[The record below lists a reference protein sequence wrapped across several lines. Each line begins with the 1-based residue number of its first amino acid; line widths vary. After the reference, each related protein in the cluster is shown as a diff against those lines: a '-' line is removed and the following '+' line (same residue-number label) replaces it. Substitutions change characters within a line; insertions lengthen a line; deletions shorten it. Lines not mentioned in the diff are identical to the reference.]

1 MKQKEQ
7 CPRYGMRK
15 LSVGFV
21 SCLLGFTLIAGFF
34 PGSSYAASSSGANN
48 PSAANRNGTVVEY
61 RLTSHHGKHDKVDA
75 KLLATSNKD
84 ERRGSVTYDG
94 KKRKIEWKSLKN
106 EIRDIDGLWIDGRE
120 YRRGRKKDKLGR
132 QQYYYKKGE
141 IYIEPGLKTDYVV
154 NLKIKG
160 RHYGFKYDGRN
171 LNAIKD
177 KDLFPLKK
185 PNKIKVGDPNA
196 LTEAEKQEIIRQVKQ
211 LNPHAV
217 EFVYD
222 NNEYLLLYYPDG
234 SRWGIPLDRILVK
247 DESKANEEKLVKAK
261 EKAKATVDK
270 LNFLDDAAKEEIN
283 KKIDDAK
290 DTAIVDKI
298 VEDAKT
304 ANAEAKAA
312 KEKRILDAKKNAAKD
327 YIAGLK
333 ELTEEERAV
342 ANNAIEAA
350 KSAEAVNGITQKYK
364 KINDEHV
371 QAKIVLDAEKNVSKD
386 AIDKLGNLSEKEKT
400 DAKTAIDQAKD
411 TDAVKAIVDKAKATN
426 ETREKDKIALDA
438 AKKAGKEEVDKLPNL
453 SEDTKNGIKDQ
464 IDKAT
469 NEEEIATLVEDATK
483 KNNAEAEKALAD
495 KKDEAKKE
503 VDKLPNLSED
513 TKNGIKEDIDK
524 AGDVGAVNKIVEE
537 AKEEDTNAEFA
548 ERVRRAK
555 KEAQDFMA
563 SMDKT
568 VLESQSI
575 HYLADDGKGKIYA
588 AIDHSNELL
597 ALADEAIDEAK
608 LKEIENIPSKKDN
621 GKKTGIFRGLTKQAL
636 VDYEVLGT
644 RDQLNPQNK
653 KSYVALKDNKIKIRS
668 NLVGAGKIGENK
680 KAFFKLNYVTEADYA
695 VYDTPAKPMAAS
707 FRSAQVEMVSTAT
720 PKYKKQEVSRED
732 YTVKAVDGGY
742 EITITKLPENAK
754 YIKPIVYVKFA
765 NETFFEN
772 GDMVAVTAT
781 ENPSSGTE
789 TPGTPGGKT
798 PGTETPGTEK
808 PNPVTPGTGT
818 ETPGAGTETPGGKTP
833 GTPST
838 PVVPNNN
845 RGGGRGSSSHS
856 IWYTTGQSS
865 QEKKPEPV
873 LQAEAP
879 KLKHQAFIF
888 GYGDNSFRPEGKIS
902 RAEAASMIAALAGLD
917 TSNKA
922 KPGFKDTDSS
932 WYNEVINA
940 MVKNDLMLADKN
952 GNFRPNEPITRAE
965 FARALAGI
973 DKKTDRIAPFADVKG
988 HPFEA
993 AINQAF
999 GNGRIIGY
1007 PDGTFKPDGAIT
1019 RAEAVTILNRYDG
1032 RTMSK
1037 QDLMKIRGKFNSFKD
1052 VSENHWAYVQ
1062 ILMAANNYQAMLDA
1076 LAAHK

>member
-1 MKQKEQ
+1 MQQKEQ

-21 SCLLGFTLIAGFF
+21 SCLLGFTLIVGFL
-34 PGSSYAASSSGANN
+34 PGTSYAASGMKTSNA
-48 PSAANRNGTVVEY
+48 PAANRNGTVVEY

-75 KLLATSNKD
+75 KSSATSNEDVQRKSVKYNSEK
-84 ERRGSVTYDG
+84 ER
-94 KKRKIEWKSLKN
+94 IEWKSLKD
-106 EIRDIDGLWIDGRE
+106 EIRDIDGLWINGNQ
-120 YRRGRKKDKLGR
+120 YTKGRKKDKLDR
-132 QQYYYKKGE
+132 RQYYYKKGKV
-141 IYIEPGLKTDYVV
+141 YINPGLRRDDVV

-160 RHYGFKYDGRN
+160 KDNGFKYDGRY

-177 KDLFPLKK
+177 KYLFPLKK
-185 PNKIKVGDPNA
+185 PGQIKVGDPDA
-196 LTEAEKQEIIRQVKQ
+196 LTEAEKQEIIRRVKQ
-211 LNPHAV
+211 LNPHA
-217 EFVYD
+217 EKF
-222 NNEYLLLYYPDG
+222 EYNGKYLILYYPDD
-234 SRWGIPLDRILVK
+234 SRWGIPLDTILVK
-247 DESKANEEKLVKAK
+247 DESKASEKELVKAK
-261 EKAKATVDK
+261 EEAKATVDQLDELSKDEKTDAKTSIDQAADKEAIDKIVNGVTKTNNERAQAKKELVKAKEEAKATVGK
-270 LNFLDDAAKEEIN
+270 LDSLDDTAKEEIN
-283 KKIDDAK
+283 KKINGAK
-290 DTAIVDKI
+290 DTATVDKI
-298 VEDAKT
+298 VEDAKA
-304 ANAEAKAA
+304 ANVEAKAA
-312 KEKRILDAKKNAAKD
+312 EEKRILDAKK
-327 YIAGLK
+327 
-333 ELTEEERAV
+333 EEA
-342 ANNAIEAA
+342 
-350 KSAEAVNGITQKYK
+350 
-364 KINDEHV
+364 
-371 QAKIVLDAEKNVSKD
+371 
-386 AIDKLGNLSEKEKT
+386 
-400 DAKTAIDQAKD
+400 
-411 TDAVKAIVDKAKATN
+411 
-426 ETREKDKIALDA
+426 
-438 AKKAGKEEVDKLPNL
+438 KEEVDKLPNL
-453 SEDTKNGIKDQ
+453 SEDTKNGIKEK
-464 IDKAT
+464 ID
-469 NEEEIATLVEDATK
+469 E
-483 KNNAEAEKALAD
+483 
-495 KKDEAKKE
+495 
-503 VDKLPNLSED
+503 
-513 TKNGIKEDIDK
+513 

-537 AKEEDTNAEFA
+537 AKKENTEAKVADQKFA
-548 ERVRRAK
+548 ARVKKAK
-555 KEAQDFMA
+555 DEARVFMG
-563 SMDKT
+563 SMDKS
-568 VLESQSI
+568 VLDSQSI
-575 HYLADDGKGKIYA
+575 HYLADDVKDKINA
-588 AIDHSNELL
+588 AIARSNDL
-597 ALADEAIDEAK
+597 LADEAIDQAK
-608 LKEIENIPSKKDN
+608 LNELENIPSKNID
-621 GKKTGIFRGLTKQAL
+621 GKKTGIFRAFTKQAL

-668 NLVGAGKIGENK
+668 NLVGAGKIGENE

-695 VYDTPAKPMAAS
+695 SHDTPAKPMAVS
-707 FRSAQVEMVSTAT
+707 FRSAQVDAASTAT
-720 PKYKKQEVSRED
+720 PKYKKQEVPREN
-732 YTVKAVDGGY
+732 YEVKAVDGGY
-742 EITITKLPENAK
+742 EITIKQLPENVK

-765 NETFFEN
+765 DQTYFEN

-781 ENPSSGTE
+781 ENTGTTPDPV
-789 TPGTPGGKT
+789 TPGEQPNPGEKPNPGEQPNPGEKPNPGEQPNPGEKPNPGEQPNPGEKPNPATPGGKM
-798 PGTETPGTEK
+798 
-808 PNPVTPGTGT
+808 
-818 ETPGAGTETPGGKTP
+818 P

-838 PVVPNNN
+838 PVIPNNN

-856 IWYTTGQSS
+856 IWMTTGQSS

-879 KLKHQAFIF
+879 KVKHQAFIF

-1032 RTMSK
+1032 RNMSK
-1037 QDLMKIRGKFNSFKD
+1037 QDLMKIRGNFNSFKD